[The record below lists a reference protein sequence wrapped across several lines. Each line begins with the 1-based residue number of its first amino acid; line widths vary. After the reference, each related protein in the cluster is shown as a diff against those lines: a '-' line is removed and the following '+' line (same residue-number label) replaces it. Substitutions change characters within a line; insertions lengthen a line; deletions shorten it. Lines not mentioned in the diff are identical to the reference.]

1 VLRHGLYG
9 VPGDAFVKQAL
20 SVKSFSADA
29 WIYLAGAPTA
39 SPAPT
44 PPTGPAE
51 APAAPT
57 EAVLENLSLRKILDF
72 ESDGW

>member
-1 VLRHGLYG
+1 

-39 SPAPT
+39 PPTSPAPT
-44 PPTGPAE
+44 PPTRPAE
-51 APAAPT
+51 PPAAPT
-57 EAVLENLSLRKILDF
+57 EALPENLSLRRILDF